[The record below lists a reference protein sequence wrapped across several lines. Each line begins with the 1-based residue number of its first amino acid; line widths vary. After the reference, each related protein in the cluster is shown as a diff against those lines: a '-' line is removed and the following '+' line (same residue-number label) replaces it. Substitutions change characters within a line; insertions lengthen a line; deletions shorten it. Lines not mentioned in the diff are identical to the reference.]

1 MNQIIKLKSLLAEK
15 IRILLMFDCYCFI
28 ERWFLKIEDMQK
40 YYVFDIMRLKVK
52 AGLIQF

>member
-15 IRILLMFDCYCFI
+15 IRILLMFDCSCFI